1 MYMNGVRDRAL
12 KLRLTGKSYNEI
24 NKVLGVPKS
33 TLSGWFKDVVL
44 SDVAKTR
51 LMSRT
56 RLGSATLVKRNKMQT
71 QEAGERARK
80 IQSSAKKEIPVLTR
94 RDLLIIS
101 VVLYWAEGYKRLK
114 IKDGKERMDHK
125 ISLVNSDAEMVSTFV
140 RFLQNIL
147 GISPEKIRLTMRL
160 YAHINE
166 NEARVYWMRATG
178 LPRERFFKT
187 TYLVS
192 GASKGVRP
200 FNRLPYGT
208 LQVEVCDTAKFHHL
222 IGLIEGVK
230 EKLSHGKMPT
240 SLG

>member
-1 MYMNGVRDRAL
+1 MNGVRDRAL
-12 KLRLTGKSYNEI
+12 KLRLVGKSYNEI

-44 SDVAKTR
+44 SDAARTR
-51 LMSRT
+51 LVSRT
-56 RLGSATLVKRNKMQT
+56 RLGSLVLAKRNKMQT
-71 QEAGERARK
+71 QRAEERARK
-80 IQSSAKKEIPVLTR
+80 TKSAAKKEVPTLTR
-94 RDLLIIS
+94 RDMLVIGA
-101 VVLYWAEGYKRLK
+101 VLYWAEGYKRLK

-125 ISLVNSDAEMVSTFV
+125 ISFVNCDAEMVSIFI
-140 RFLQNIL
+140 RFLQNVL

-160 YAHINE
+160 FAHINE
-166 NEARVYWMRATG
+166 DEARVYWMRTTG

-208 LQVEVCDTAKFHHL
+208 LQVEVCDTVKFHHL

-230 EKLSHGKMPT
+230 ERLSHGKMSK